1 MTESCEL
8 AQKVCTA
15 CTPNTPR
22 LTWPKVKKLLADVP
36 HWRHEVVEGQAT
48 LIRHFRFSKFD
59 EAIFFVNK
67 VAVVADAEGHHPD
80 IHIGNYNQVILSL
93 TTHAI
98 HDLSENDFIMAAK
111 IDKIP

>member
-8 AQKVCTA
+8 AQKACTA

-36 HWRHEVVEGQAT
+36 LWRHEVVERQAT
-48 LIRHFRFSKFD
+48 LVRHFRFSRFAD
-59 EAIFFVNK
+59 AITFVNK
-67 VAVVADAEGHHPD
+67 VAVVADVEGHHPD
-80 IHIGNYNQVILSL
+80 IAIGNYNQVILSL
-93 TTHAI
+93 ATHAI

-111 IDKIP
+111 IDLIT